1 MMPRRQQQIEY
12 IPVLS
17 SPFTNQESLR
27 TPSAQ
32 SWELFLL
39 PLKNWERISA
49 ASWNDIG
56 ELSTSFKFKQGD
68 KKEKME
74 HNDRQ
79 Q

>member
-27 TPSAQ
+27 TPSAR

-49 ASWNDIG
+49 ASWNDMG
-56 ELSTSFKFKQGD
+56 ELSVSFKFKQGD